1 MCQKWDWV
9 LHRSE
14 CECLGRVRSLSS
26 DQENPSIPP
35 DAVRCLA
42 RISFAK
48 VKYGLDSDTVRMNLS
63 DDLAASETDGSSS
76 MFRQRNLICSTP
88 VGVRV

>member
-1 MCQKWDWV
+1 LTDAEMRSRTYNILTRVICPQACQKWDWT
-9 LHRSE
+9 LHQSE
-14 CECLGRVRSLSS
+14 CECLGRVRTLSS

-48 VKYGLDSDTVRMNLS
+48 VKYGLDSEIVRMNFS
-63 DDLAASETDGSSS
+63 DDLA
-76 MFRQRNLICSTP
+76 
-88 VGVRV
+88 VRRW

>member
-1 MCQKWDWV
+1 MDWT

-14 CECLGRVRSLSS
+14 CECLGRVRTLSS

-48 VKYGLDSDTVRMNLS
+48 VKHGLDSDIVRTNLS
-63 DDLAASETDGSSS
+63 DDLAVKGVKLTDLALCLGK
-76 MFRQRNLICSTP
+76 RT
-88 VGVRV
+88 

>member
-1 MCQKWDWV
+1 MKT
-9 LHRSE
+9 
-14 CECLGRVRSLSS
+14 LSS

-48 VKYGLDSDTVRMNLS
+48 VKYGLESDVVRMNLS
-63 DDLAASETDGSSS
+63 DDSGETDGFSFL
-76 MFRQRNLICSTP
+76 FRQRNLIPSTP
-88 VGVRV
+88 VCVQVLRSYVCF

>member
-1 MCQKWDWV
+1 M
-9 LHRSE
+9 RA
-14 CECLGRVRSLSS
+14 LSS

-48 VKYGLDSDTVRMNLS
+48 VKYGLDSDTVRMNLPDRLAVRFVKLTGLALCLGKGIRFIPLPLVLKCGPIMSAS
-63 DDLAASETDGSSS
+63 DHIYPK
-76 MFRQRNLICSTP
+76 Q
-88 VGVRV
+88 

>member
-1 MCQKWDWV
+1 VGLGSPQ
-9 LHRSE
+9 SE
-14 CECLGRVRSLSS
+14 CECLGRVRTLSS

-63 DDLAASETDGSSS
+63 DDLAVGGVKLTDLAL
-76 MFRQRNLICSTP
+76 FRQRNLIRSTP
-88 VGVRV
+88 VGVQV